1 MKIQKSLEKL
11 YLSQV
16 ANANIKAVLGT
27 RLEKIR
33 NRYSYSNLIEQISKK
48 KNDTIETEESE
59 LN

>member
-16 ANANIKAVLGT
+16 ANANIKAVMGP

-48 KNDTIETEESE
+48 KTDTIETEESE